1 MNERFR
7 SQLLCG
13 REATAVV
20 DVVGRLLAVQA
31 QDPRGARLA
40 IRARSAGV
48 HVSDVDRALTD
59 DRSVVVTTLNRGTL
73 HLVRTDD
80 YWWLHRLTTPQL
92 VASNLRRLAQ
102 EGVSANEAERGLETI
117 ERFLSR
123 NGLASRNDLRAGLR
137 AAGVRV
143 EGQAFI
149 HLVFLAS
156 IRGMVVRGPVVGK
169 EQAFVLVR
177 DWLGAPPAVRDR
189 DEALVELAVRYL
201 AGHGPAQSRDLAKW
215 AGITLGDARRALY
228 GAGSRVQ
235 TDEGELVSLRTSP
248 NAGRAR
254 SGGRAEPAGCTP
266 PPRLLGAFEPLL
278 LGWVSREQLLDDAAP
293 LVTVNGLFRPFALV
307 GGRAAA
313 TWTLQGGVVGVEP
326 FADLSAGK
334 TAALAAEADDVVRF
348 LRVDVASRRV

>member
-80 YWWLHRLTTPQL
+80 YWWLRRLTTPQL

-123 NGLASRNDLRAGLR
+123 NGVASRNDLRAGLR
-137 AAGVRV
+137 TAGVRV

-177 DWLGAPPAVRDR
+177 DWLGVPPAARDR

-201 AGHGPAQSRDLAKW
+201 AGHGPARSRDLAKW

-228 GAGSRVQ
+228 GAGSRVE

-254 SGGRAEPAGCTP
+254 SRDRAEPAGCIP
-266 PPRLLGAFEPLL
+266 PPRLLGAFDPLL
-278 LGWVSREQLLDDAAP
+278 LGWVDRGPIVGEHAERIVSGG
-293 LVTVNGLFRPFALV
+293 VFRPFVLV
-307 GGRAAA
+307 DGHAVGTWSLRNGR
-313 TWTLQGGVVGVEP
+313 VVLDP
-326 FADLSAGK
+326 FVDLDRQPL
-334 TAALAAEADDVVRF
+334 AALDADAADVERF
-348 LRVDVASRRV
+348 LAPSR